1 MVDVAE
7 LDSQLTGWRIDA
19 ALVLATKAESER
31 RRGLKKDVVWRK
43 LSAANAPA
51 RRQHQSEDANRGQ

>member
-7 LDSQLTGWRIDA
+7 LDSQLTGRRIDA
-19 ALVLATKAESER
+19 ALVLAAEAESER
-31 RRGLKKDVVWRK
+31 RRGLERDVVWRQ
-43 LSAANAPA
+43 LSAANAPT